1 MGLRT
6 ALLVKF
12 RGCNLS
18 FGFTGMSG
26 RKLRL
31 KRIPKL
37 MQDLLDALPNEF
49 SFVILSYLM
58 GLRDQRQT
66 VTVHGESPD
75 PLFAALPRIQR
86 VLDVVRNC
94 RC

>member
-18 FGFTGMSG
+18 FGFTGLSG

-37 MQDLLDALPNEF
+37 MQDLLDALPKDLQELN
-49 SFVILSYLM
+49 
-58 GLRDQRQT
+58 RR
-66 VTVHGESPD
+66 
-75 PLFAALPRIQR
+75 R
-86 VLDVVRNC
+86 
-94 RC
+94 